1 MFFKKKDKERI
12 APNDYLSDKCMDTI
26 IRNTEKR
33 EKDGLDVEIQTFN
46 EEEFKESVKEYIEIK
61 LNNGD
66 IFYDHVNSLSEVKR
80 CIEERRVL
88 ILSFNESPHFV
99 SASFISSFR
108 LVTVDEQAEEKIDSL
123 RRRLKY
129 LHILY

>member
-123 RRRLKY
+123 RRRLEH
-129 LHILY
+129 LHI

>member
-1 MFFKKKDKERI
+1 MFFKKKDKGRI
-12 APNDYLSDKCMDTI
+12 APNDYLPDKCMDTI
-26 IRNTEKR
+26 IRNAEKR
-33 EKDGLDVEIQTFN
+33 EKDALDVEIQTFN

-108 LVTVDEQAEEKIDSL
+108 LVTVDEQVEEKIDSL

-129 LHILY
+129 LHI

>member
-12 APNDYLSDKCMDTI
+12 APNDYIPDKCMDTI

-123 RRRLKY
+123 RRRLEH

>member
-12 APNDYLSDKCMDTI
+12 APNDYLPDKCMDTI

>member
-12 APNDYLSDKCMDTI
+12 APNDYLPDKCMDTI

-108 LVTVDEQAEEKIDSL
+108 LVTVDEQAEEKIDSS
-123 RRRLKY
+123 RRRLEH
-129 LHILY
+129 LHI

>member
-12 APNDYLSDKCMDTI
+12 APNDYLPDKCMDTI

-33 EKDGLDVEIQTFN
+33 EKDGLDVKIQTFN

>member
-12 APNDYLSDKCMDTI
+12 APNDYIPDKCMDTI

-129 LHILY
+129 LHI